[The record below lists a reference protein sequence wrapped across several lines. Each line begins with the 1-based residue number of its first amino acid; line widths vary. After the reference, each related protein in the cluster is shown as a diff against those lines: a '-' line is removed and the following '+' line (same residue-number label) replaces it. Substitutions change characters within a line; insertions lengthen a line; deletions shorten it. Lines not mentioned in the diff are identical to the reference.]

1 VHRSANPISIPN
13 ILTVIRIL
21 MTPVFV
27 ILLLKRLFG
36 HALLVFILAG
46 VSDALDGLI
55 ARYFN
60 QRTVLGAYL
69 DPIADKMLLS
79 AAFISLGVL
88 KIIPGWLVVIVI
100 SRDILILFG
109 IAIIAFANIPVHIHP
124 SPLSKCTTALQLA
137 TVGVTM
143 LALEIKGIEGVLPL
157 FFWLAAAITILSGL
171 HYIYVGMN
179 ILQSGINSNPSGK

>member
-1 VHRSANPISIPN
+1 VHRRTNPISIPN

-60 QRTVLGAYL
+60 QRTILGAYL

-79 AAFISLGVL
+79 AAFISLGIL

-100 SRDILILFG
+100 SRDILILLG
-109 IAIIAFANIPVHIHP
+109 IAIIAFANIPVLIHP
-124 SPLSKCTTALQLA
+124 SPMSKCTTALQLA
-137 TVGVTM
+137 TVAVTM
-143 LALEIKGIEGVLPL
+143 LALQIQGIEGLLPF
-157 FFWLAAAITILSGL
+157 FFWLTAAVTTLSGL

-179 ILQSGINSNPSGK
+179 ILQSGTDTANKS